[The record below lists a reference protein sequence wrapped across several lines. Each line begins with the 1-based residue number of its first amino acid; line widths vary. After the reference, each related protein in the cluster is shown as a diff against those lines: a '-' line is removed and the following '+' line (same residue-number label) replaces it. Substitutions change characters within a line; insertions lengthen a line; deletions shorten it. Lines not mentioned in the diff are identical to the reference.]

1 MEDKNK
7 EIIALNDYEHV
18 CLRPTMY
25 VGSCA
30 KSEYKMPIIN
40 GEGLIE
46 YHDKRIV
53 VGFWKLFLEIFD
65 NAIDEGKRCKGKM
78 KRINIKLNT
87 NENSIS
93 VQDTGGGFYLGT
105 EMNEKTG
112 QNNIQTAFTSLR
124 AGSNFVRNIDD
135 SNLIGTNGVGASI
148 VNMLSDEFSVE
159 TTTKDYNHYCVWNR
173 FEKKSSGTRK
183 TLKSD
188 EIGTTV
194 KFKPKVDLFVDE
206 KWDVELLKFIISTKQ
221 FILRETEDEL
231 SNLKINFYV
240 DEKKININYKL
251 VPDNSIVVKT
261 KLGLVAIFDKYENS
275 DFTGFVNG
283 ARCQGIFQ
291 KIIHDKINS
300 YFDYS
305 LAHHY
310 YNSMI
315 IMNLHPSLVQFG
327 DQNKTRFETAR
338 VLIEGD
344 IEKAFN
350 NKINTK
356 FLNSSLYKRIKKR
369 VDDKLFSDEIK
380 KIKKSQK
387 ESKVKISKKYTSA
400 TKKLKTLYICE
411 GLSAGGSLLQKRD
424 SFTEGVYTLKG
435 KIKNCRDIRDL
446 SSNQEVIDLM
456 TILKLKID
464 SKSDWSPSYDEIV
477 IATDYD
483 PDGVGHICSLLINLF
498 YKWFPSVVE
507 NNHLYLLET
516 PLLSVENGK
525 TKDYYYNL
533 KDVNL
538 DDIKGKK
545 RYLKGLGS
553 LTLKD
558 WEYVMNN
565 KKFIRFKADEKAEQ
579 MLEMAFGKDSQ
590 KRKNWLKR

>member
-1 MEDKNK
+1 M
-7 EIIALNDYEHV
+7 
-18 CLRPTMY
+18 
-25 VGSCA
+25 
-30 KSEYKMPIIN
+30 
-40 GEGLIE
+40 
-46 YHDKRIV
+46 
-53 VGFWKLFLEIFD
+53 
-65 NAIDEGKRCKGKM
+65 
-78 KRINIKLNT
+78 
-87 NENSIS
+87 
-93 VQDTGGGFYLGT
+93 
-105 EMNEKTG
+105 
-112 QNNIQTAFTSLR
+112 
-124 AGSNFVRNIDD
+124 
-135 SNLIGTNGVGASI
+135 
-148 VNMLSDEFSVE
+148 
-159 TTTKDYNHYCVWNR
+159 
-173 FEKKSSGTRK
+173 
-183 TLKSD
+183 
-188 EIGTTV
+188 
-194 KFKPKVDLFVDE
+194 
-206 KWDVELLKFIISTKQ
+206 
-221 FILRETEDEL
+221 
-231 SNLKINFYV
+231 
-240 DEKKININYKL
+240 
-251 VPDNSIVVKT
+251 
-261 KLGLVAIFDKYENS
+261 
-275 DFTGFVNG
+275 
-283 ARCQGIFQ
+283 
-291 KIIHDKINS
+291 
-300 YFDYS
+300 
-305 LAHHY
+305 
-310 YNSMI
+310 
-315 IMNLHPSLVQFG
+315 
-327 DQNKTRFETAR
+327 
-338 VLIEGD
+338 
-344 IEKAFN
+344 
-350 NKINTK
+350 
-356 FLNSSLYKRIKKR
+356 
-369 VDDKLFSDEIK
+369 
-380 KIKKSQK
+380 
-387 ESKVKISKKYTSA
+387 
-400 TKKLKTLYICE
+400 KTLYICE